1 MNKVDAIKDI
11 AVIHEI
17 LNYLMEQ
24 SERNHLLFAVGIYT
38 GLRISDYIALRII
51 DVKGKE
57 YIDITE
63 KKTQKENRIPINEEL
78 KQIIR
83 RYCSGKR
90 EYEYLFR
97 SRKGNNEPITR
108 VQAYRILKS
117 AAQEFNLQ
125 CIGCHT
131 TRKTFGHFLY
141 QMTGDIELVCKCLN
155 HSEAKIT
162 ARYIGLEQEEKDDAI
177 KNITYQ
183 NKKKITP
190 NFQNEKPIFKRVK

>member
-1 MNKVDAIKDI
+1 MNKVEAIKDI
-11 AVIHEI
+11 AMIHEI
-17 LNYLMEQ
+17 LNYLQEQ
-24 SERNHLLFAVGIYT
+24 SERNHLLFAIGIYT
-38 GLRISDYIALRII
+38 GLRISDYIGLRVI

-57 YIDITE
+57 YIDVTE
-63 KKTQKENRIPINEEL
+63 RKTHKENRIPINEEL
-78 KQIIR
+78 KPIIR

-108 VQAYRILKS
+108 VQAYRILKN
-117 AAQEFNLQ
+117 AAREFNLQ

-141 QMTGDIELVCKCLN
+141 QMTGDIELVKTCLN

-162 ARYIGLEQEEKDDAI
+162 ARYIGLEQEEKEHAI
-177 KNITYQ
+177 KNITFQ
-183 NKKKITP
+183 SKKKINP
-190 NFQNEKPIFKRVK
+190 NFKVVK